1 VRQEL
6 TTDSVS
12 RYIEASPDDLYGVV
26 SDVTRQPEMSP
37 EIVSCTWIKG
47 ATGPEVGARFKAI
60 NHAGRGPDWP
70 NKPVV
75 VTADPGREFAF
86 ARTEAFAGTVEWR
99 YRFEPEATGTRVT
112 ESYAVTKDLTIIGW
126 FIIDTLYGCKDR
138 RGDLRAGMEQT
149 LARLAEITESDSRS
163 RDAKSTSESDV
174 A

>member
-1 VRQEL
+1 MRQEL

-12 RYIEASPDDLYGVV
+12 RHIDASPDDLYDIV
-26 SDVTRQPEMSP
+26 SDVTRQPETSP

-47 ATGPEVGARFKAI
+47 ATGPRVGARFQAI
-60 NHAGRGPDWP
+60 NHAGRGPNWP

-99 YRFEPEATGTRVT
+99 YRFEAEGTGTRIT
-112 ESYAVTKDLTIIGW
+112 ESYAVTKELTIIGW
-126 FIIDTLYGCKDR
+126 FIIDTLYGLKDR
-138 RGDLRAGMEQT
+138 RSDLRAGMERT
-149 LARLAEITESDSRS
+149 LDRLAEI
-163 RDAKSTSESDV
+163 SESKSPSRN